1 MDFKSFTESIQD
13 MIKEFLPS
21 DFKDAT
27 VELVQHKKLNEQYT
41 GLVVRKENQVAVP
54 TINLEALYDAYDSDH
69 ISLVEAVTQ
78 AAAMVQMQ
86 PEGFEVDSLRIMD
99 YDTTKHKLFIRVSNA
114 ENNQEMLQ
122 NAPHM
127 LREDLAITYHIAV
140 SMDDDAGIAST
151 MVNNHLM
158 NMYGITQEQLHE
170 DAMKSSPILFP
181 ATVASMGEVMKRI
194 MMADMKEAG
203 MDQETMDALIQDMP
217 MVEDSIMTVI
227 TNVQGINGAAA
238 IFYPDQMDKIAERLG
253 GDYFILPSSVHET
266 LVVPDDGKMSFLELR
281 SMVTEINATMVNPSE
296 RLTDEV
302 YHYDYKDKVFEKAAT
317 FDARQKAKTK
327 QQEKD
332 VSNKDQSLGN
342 AVKTPKK
349 HKSNDMSL

>member
-86 PEGFEVDSLRIMD
+86 PEGFEVDSLRITD

-114 ENNQEMLQ
+114 EKNQEMLQ

-151 MVNNHLM
+151 LVNNHLM

-181 ATVASMGEVMKRI
+181 ATVTSMGEVMKRI

-203 MDQETMDALIQDMP
+203 MDQEMMDAILSDISS
-217 MVEDSIMTVI
+217 EDVPMTVV
-227 TNVQGINGAAA
+227 TNEQGINGASTL
-238 IFYPDQMDKIAERLG
+238 FYPDLMDRLADRLG

-302 YHYDYKDKVFEKAAT
+302 YHYDSKDKVFEKAAT

>member
-1 MDFKSFTESIQD
+1 
-13 MIKEFLPS
+13 
-21 DFKDAT
+21 
-27 VELVQHKKLNEQYT
+27 
-41 GLVVRKENQVAVP
+41 
-54 TINLEALYDAYDSDH
+54 
-69 ISLVEAVTQ
+69 
-78 AAAMVQMQ
+78 
-86 PEGFEVDSLRIMD
+86 
-99 YDTTKHKLFIRVSNA
+99 
-114 ENNQEMLQ
+114 
-122 NAPHM
+122 
-127 LREDLAITYHIAV
+127 
-140 SMDDDAGIAST
+140 
-151 MVNNHLM
+151 
-158 NMYGITQEQLHE
+158 
-170 DAMKSSPILFP
+170 
-181 ATVASMGEVMKRI
+181 
-194 MMADMKEAG
+194 
-203 MDQETMDALIQDMP
+203 

-302 YHYDYKDKVFEKAAT
+302 YHYDSKDKVFEKAAT

>member
-21 DFKDAT
+21 DFKNAT

-41 GLVVRKENQVAVP
+41 GLTVRKENQVAVP
-54 TINLEALYDAYDSDH
+54 TIHLEALYEAYDSDH
-69 ISLVEAVTQ
+69 ISLVEAVAQ
-78 AAAMVQMQ
+78 AASMVQMQ
-86 PEGFEVDSLRIMD
+86 PEGFEVDSLRITD

-114 ENNQEMLQ
+114 EKNQEMLQ
-122 NAPHM
+122 DAPHM
-127 LREDLAITYHIAV
+127 LHEDLAITYHIAV
-140 SMDDDAGIAST
+140 SMDDDTGIAST
-151 MVNNHLM
+151 IVNNHLM

-194 MMADMKEAG
+194 MMDDMKEAG

-217 MVEDSIMTVI
+217 MVEDSVMTVI

-281 SMVTEINATMVNPSE
+281 SMVTEINATQVRPSE

-302 YHYDYKDKVFEKAAT
+302 YHYDSKDKVFEKAAT

-332 VSNKDQSLGN
+332 VSNKDQNLGN

>member
-1 MDFKSFTESIQD
+1 MDFKAFTESIQD

-41 GLVVRKENQVAVP
+41 GLTVQKENQVAVP
-54 TINLEALYDAYDSDH
+54 TINLEALYEAYDSDR
-69 ISLVEAVTQ
+69 ISLIEAVTQ

-86 PEGFEVDSLRIMD
+86 PEGFEVDSLRITD

-114 ENNQEMLQ
+114 EKNQEMLQ
-122 NAPHM
+122 DAPHM

-151 MVNNHLM
+151 LVNNHLM

-181 ATVASMGEVMKRI
+181 ATVTSMGEVMKGI

-203 MDQETMDALIQDMP
+203 MDQEMMDAILSDIP
-217 MVEDSIMTVI
+217 SEDVPMTVV
-227 TNVQGINGAAA
+227 TNEQGINGASTL
-238 IFYPDQMDKIAERLG
+238 FYPDLMDRLADRLG

-281 SMVTEINATMVNPSE
+281 SMVTEINATQVRPSE

-302 YHYDYKDKVFEKAAT
+302 YHYDSKDKVFEKAAT
-317 FDARQKAKTK
+317 FDARQKVKTK
-327 QQEKD
+327 QQKKD